1 MNKPH
6 ANTPRADLF
15 HGTESL
21 PPLSPPDWFP
31 PQAEALGIAFDRGDL
46 ETLGRFLNILLTVN
60 TRTNLTAIKEPEDA
74 WRKHILDSLTL
85 IPYIAELQ
93 NLTHSNNP
101 RVIDVGS
108 GAGLPAIPLAIC
120 MPHIRFTALDSTAK
134 KTAFIDHAA
143 TTLGLTNLQT
153 INDRAE
159 NLGQNPDHRDRY
171 HAAIARAVG
180 PIAVLAELTIPL
192 LTTPGLAL
200 LVKGERADQELAAA
214 KHALHAL
221 HTRHE
226 TTHSTP
232 TGRIVVLSKQ
242 RPTPHAYPRR
252 AGEPK
257 RAPLGA

>member
-1 MNKPH
+1 MNKPNH
-6 ANTPRADLF
+6 STPRADLF
-15 HGTESL
+15 QGTDSL
-21 PPLSPPDWFP
+21 PPLTPPAWFVP
-31 PQAEALGIAFDRGDL
+31 EAESLGIAFDHGDT
-46 ETLGRFLNILLTVN
+46 EKLGRFLNLLLTVN

-93 NLTHSNNP
+93 NLTHATNP

-108 GAGLPAIPLAIC
+108 GAGLPAIPLAVC

-143 TTLGLTNLQT
+143 TTLGLTNIQP

-159 NLGQNPDHRDRY
+159 NLGQSPDHRARY

-180 PIAVLAELTIPL
+180 PIAVLAELTVPL

-200 LVKGERADQELAAA
+200 LVKGERAESELADA

-221 HTRHE
+221 HARHE
-226 TTHSTP
+226 TTNTTP
-232 TGRIVVLSKQ
+232 TGRIVVIAKD
-242 RPTPHAYPRR
+242 RPTPHAYPRKP
-252 AGEPK
+252 GEPK